1 MSIRD
6 IYTYI
11 CMMYIY
17 MYIYTYI
24 NMYIYIYMAASDL
37 YLTPFSDLSWLVVLQ
52 PPNDDCQPLHN
63 VSNLMR
69 PC

>member
-1 MSIRD
+1 
-6 IYTYI
+6 
-11 CMMYIY
+11 
-17 MYIYTYI
+17 
-24 NMYIYIYMAASDL
+24 MAVSDL

-69 PC
+69 LC